1 MEKYAYI
8 RVSTKEQN
16 IDRQLVALKPYGI
29 PEQNI
34 YCDYQS
40 GKDFDRPAYK
50 KLLGKLK
57 RGDLLIVKSI
67 DRLGRNYNEILVQ
80 WQNITK
86 DIGAD
91 ILVLDM
97 ELLDTREKNGS
108 LTGTLIAD
116 LVLQVMAYFAQTERE
131 SIHQRQAEGIAAA
144 KSKGKH
150 LGRKPE
156 PLPTDFECICT
167 RCDSGEISTRM
178 AAIDLCCEN
187 LRVPLRNVLIYILC
201 NLGQKKIPL
210 GTKGRTSILSVESSA
225 SCGASFSVSRK
236 KLHDRECCVTLF
248 RQGGYTPLRR

>member
-1 MEKYAYI
+1 MVKYAYI

-16 IDRQLVALKPYGI
+16 VDRQLMALESYSV
-29 PEQNI
+29 PERNI

-50 KLLGKLK
+50 KLLGKL
-57 RGDLLIVKSI
+57 RQGDLLIVKSI

-97 ELLDTREKNGS
+97 KLLDTREKNGS

-156 PLPTDFECICT
+156 PLPMNFESICT
-167 RCDSGEISTRM
+167 RCDMGKISTRM
-178 AAIDLCCEN
+178 AAIDLGMSHTTFY
-187 LRVPLRNVLIYILC
+187 RHFC
-201 NLGQKKIPL
+201 NWKSEKAVSNGRQS
-210 GTKGRTSILSVESSA
+210 GTP
-225 SCGASFSVSRK
+225 RK
-236 KLHDRECCVTLF
+236 A
-248 RQGGYTPLRR
+248 

>member
-1 MEKYAYI
+1 MAKYAYI

-16 IDRQLVALKPYGI
+16 IDRQLVALEPYRI
-29 PEQNI
+29 PERNI

-50 KLLGKLK
+50 KLLGKL
-57 RGDLLIVKSI
+57 RQGDLLIVKSI

-144 KSKGKH
+144 KSK
-150 LGRKPE
+150 RK
-156 PLPTDFECICT
+156 
-167 RCDSGEISTRM
+167 
-178 AAIDLCCEN
+178 A
-187 LRVPLRNVLIYILC
+187 
-201 NLGQKKIPL
+201 
-210 GTKGRTSILSVESSA
+210 
-225 SCGASFSVSRK
+225 SRK
-236 KLHDRECCVTLF
+236 EARTFADGL
-248 RQGGYTPLRR
+248 